1 MGGGAGAP
9 REFAAAPGR
18 DCRYSIVPAAV
29 STQAFSL
36 LVDLHTHTSASD
48 GELAP
53 LALLQMQAA
62 AGVGLTAFT
71 DHDTLD
77 GWDQIG
83 AARPGAAAWPRVLPG
98 IEFSVDAAG
107 REIHVV
113 GLGFDPAHPAI
124 RDGVASQ
131 QVRRRARAERS
142 AARLDYLGVHGAL
155 AGAELAAAGAG
166 LGRPH
171 FARFLVASGRVRT
184 VDEAFHRYLGKGK
197 PAACRME
204 WPGMAEATGWI
215 RAAGGRAVLAHPL
228 AYKMTRSKLRALIA
242 QFCDCGGDAVEVALP
257 GLAPADMEMVG
268 QLAREAGLRA
278 SAGSDFHAAGGWNL
292 PGRIPPLPAGLDPVW
307 EDWI

>member
-29 STQAFSL
+29 STQAFSV

-48 GELAP
+48 GELEP

-77 GWDQIG
+77 GWDRIG
-83 AARPGAAAWPRVLPG
+83 AMAAPAAGLPRLLPG

-113 GLGFDPAHPAI
+113 GLGFDPAHAAI
-124 RDGVASQ
+124 RDGIASQ
-131 QVRRRARAERS
+131 QVRRRARAERI

-278 SAGSDFHAAGGWNL
+278 SAGSDFHAAGGWNV

>member
-1 MGGGAGAP
+1 M
-9 REFAAAPGR
+9 
-18 DCRYSIVPAAV
+18 
-29 STQAFSL
+29 

-53 LALLQMQAA
+53 LALLQMQAG
-62 AGVGLTAFT
+62 AGVGLMAFT

-77 GWDQIG
+77 GWDRI
-83 AARPGAAAWPRVLPG
+83 AAMETTAAGLPRLLPG

-124 RDGVASQ
+124 RAGIAAQ
-131 QVRRRARAERS
+131 QLRRRARAERI
-142 AARLDYLGVHGAL
+142 AARLEYLGVHGAL
-155 AGAELAAAGAG
+155 AGAELEAAGAG

-184 VDEAFHRYLGKGK
+184 LDEAFHRYLGKGK

-204 WPGMAEATGWI
+204 WPALDEATGWI

-228 AYKMTRSKLRALIA
+228 AYKLTRSKLRALIG
-242 QFCDCGGDAVEVALP
+242 QLRDCGGDAVEVALP
-257 GLAPADMEMVG
+257 GLTAADMEMVA
-268 QLAREAGLRA
+268 QLTREAGLRA
-278 SAGSDFHAAGGWNL
+278 SAGSDFHALGGWNL
-292 PGRIPPLPAGLDPVW
+292 PGRIPALPAGLDPVW

>member
-1 MGGGAGAP
+1 M
-9 REFAAAPGR
+9 
-18 DCRYSIVPAAV
+18 
-29 STQAFSL
+29 

-53 LALLQMQAA
+53 LALLEMQSA

-77 GWDQIG
+77 GWDRI
-83 AARPGAAAWPRVLPG
+83 AAMAAPVPGLPRLLPG

-124 RDGVASQ
+124 RGGIASQ
-131 QVRRRARAERS
+131 QARRRARAERI
-142 AARLDYLGVHGAL
+142 AARLEYLGVRGAL
-155 AGAELAAAGAG
+155 AGAEREAAGAG

-184 VDEAFHRYLGKGK
+184 PEEAFHRYLGKGK

-204 WPGMAEATGWI
+204 WPGLEEATGWI

-228 AYKMTRSKLRALIA
+228 AYKATRSKLRALIGR
-242 QFCDCGGDAVEVALP
+242 FRDCGGDAVEVALP
-257 GLAPADMEMVG
+257 GLAAADMALVA
-268 QLAREAGLRA
+268 QLTREAGLRA
-278 SAGSDFHAAGGWNL
+278 SAGSDFHATGGWNV
-292 PGRIPPLPAGLDPVW
+292 PARIPPLPAGLEPVW
-307 EDWI
+307 ADWV

>member
-1 MGGGAGAP
+1 MGSGPYRGRRGAL
-9 REFAAAPGR
+9 REYGAAPGR
-18 DCRYSIVPAAV
+18 ECRYSIVPAAV

-77 GWDQIG
+77 GWDRI
-83 AARPGAAAWPRVLPG
+83 AAMAAPGAGLPRLLPG

-113 GLGFDPAHPAI
+113 GLGFDPAHRAI

-131 QVRRRARAERS
+131 QIRRRARAERI
-142 AARLDYLGVHGAL
+142 AARLEYLGVRGAL
-155 AGAELAAAGAG
+155 AGAELEAAGAG

-171 FARFLVASGRVRT
+171 FARFLVVSGRVRT

-204 WPGMAEATGWI
+204 WPAMAEATGWI
-215 RAAGGRAVLAHPL
+215 RGAGGRAVLAHPL
-228 AYKMTRSKLRALIA
+228 AYKMTRTRLRALIG
-242 QFCDCGGDAVEVALP
+242 QFRDCVGERSRVLERKHVGLHGQEV
-257 GLAPADMEMVG
+257 
-268 QLAREAGLRA
+268 
-278 SAGSDFHAAGGWNL
+278 
-292 PGRIPPLPAGLDPVW
+292 DPQG
-307 EDWI
+307 